1 MTVIQNRQPFCLAI
15 NSAFCKVK
23 SLTYSFFDFKIDIFL
38 FYVKITSQFQFKIRK
53 IQCVNF

>member
-15 NSAFCKVK
+15 KIAFCKVK
-23 SLTYSFFDFKIDIFL
+23 SITYSFFDFKIDIFL